1 MTNQPHYS
9 FELDFKVRDYE
20 CDIQGVVNN
29 AVYQNYLEHCR
40 HEFIS
45 EIGLD
50 FAKMHEDGID
60 AMVIKIELEYKMPLR
75 SGDLFTVKLATE
87 RDGNLKFVFL
97 QDVYRKSDNKL
108 MLKGKVT
115 AVCVNATTG
124 RPMSYPQL
132 IEAFDKASAK
142 VQ

>member
-1 MTNQPHYS
+1 MDYT
-9 FELDFKVRDYE
+9 FELPFKVRDYE

-29 AVYQNYLEHCR
+29 AVYQNYLEHTR

-45 EIGLD
+45 SMGID
-50 FAKMHEDGID
+50 FAQLHRDNID

-75 SGDLFTVKLATE
+75 SGDDFIVKLSTE
-87 RDGNLKFVFL
+87 REGLLKYIFL
-97 QDVYRKSDNKL
+97 QDIYRKNDDKL

-124 RPMSYPQL
+124 RP
-132 IEAFDKASAK
+132 
-142 VQ
+142 